1 LYQGWANLELGDDD
15 RAEGVMMEGIERTS
29 AQGHRLALVELLKVR
44 GVVLARQHRWVEAER
59 AFEEAVSVA
68 RSVRYP

>member
-1 LYQGWANLELGDDD
+1 
-15 RAEGVMMEGIERTS
+15 MEGIERTS